1 VNLVAV
7 ACFIEYEGPLLA
19 KIGPWGVTGAMWGLS
34 LLAWIAAGI
43 FAPLHSDNRAR
54 KDDFVVSAEQRNRGL
69 RTSP

>member
-1 VNLVAV
+1 
-7 ACFIEYEGPLLA
+7 
-19 KIGPWGVTGAMWGLS
+19 MWGLS

-54 KDDFVVSAEQRNRGL
+54 KDDFVLSAEDRNRGL